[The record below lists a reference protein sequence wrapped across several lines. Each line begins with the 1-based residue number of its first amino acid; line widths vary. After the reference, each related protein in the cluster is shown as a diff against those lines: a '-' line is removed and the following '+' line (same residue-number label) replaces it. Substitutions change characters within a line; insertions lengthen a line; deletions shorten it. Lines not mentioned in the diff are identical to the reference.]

1 MTLRMGGAAARARQ
15 AAGPLGPA
23 CEAYLGA
30 PVPPTEPR
38 AATGVYWGYTV
49 RLARGLSGMIAGCPF
64 QARPGWDGIGFGH
77 PTAVRCLV
85 LQRSCRR
92 CCPLADTGVAAMS
105 DVPHGVPSL
114 RHTQGA
120 WQAARF

>member
-1 MTLRMGGAAARARQ
+1 LRCAPSTAVEGLYTASREAGRRLCAQAAHTAEALRPGARVTLRMGDAATRARQ
-15 AAGPLGPA
+15 AAGPLGLA

-49 RLARGLSGMIAGCPF
+49 RLARGLSGMMSGCPF
-64 QARPGWDGIGFGH
+64 QARPGWDRVGLGH

-85 LQRSCRR
+85 L
-92 CCPLADTGVAAMS
+92 
-105 DVPHGVPSL
+105 
-114 RHTQGA
+114 
-120 WQAARF
+120 